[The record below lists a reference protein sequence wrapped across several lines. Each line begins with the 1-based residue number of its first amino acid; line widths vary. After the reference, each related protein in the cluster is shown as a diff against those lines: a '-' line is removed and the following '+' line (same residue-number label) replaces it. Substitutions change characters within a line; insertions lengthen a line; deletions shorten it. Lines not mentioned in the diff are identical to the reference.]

1 MLAANAAGAND
12 EPTTAKAK
20 ISRQDA
26 KNAKNAKKIQEK
38 IKIKDENSK

>member
-26 KNAKNAKKIQEK
+26 KNAKKIQEK